1 MLCCYTAG
9 VVNAGKSFMDA
20 AVASVNRA
28 MREELTKEAFDKEFK
43 LRGVAMTHARQALAY
58 GFKKAFPDRR

>member
-1 MLCCYTAG
+1 
-9 VVNAGKSFMDA
+9 MDA